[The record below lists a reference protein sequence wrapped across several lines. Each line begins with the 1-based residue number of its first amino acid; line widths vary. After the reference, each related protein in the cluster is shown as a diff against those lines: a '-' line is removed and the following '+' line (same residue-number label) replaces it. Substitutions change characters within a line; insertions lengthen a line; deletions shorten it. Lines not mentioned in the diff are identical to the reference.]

1 MNECGCRAARIF
13 TRLSARAFARLGVM
27 RGCALHYSCG
37 AARRV
42 RSHIPGALSILK
54 GAVPD
59 RARGLGHMAP
69 TYLGRE
75 PGIERS
81 DGRRG
86 SALSMRASPVSS
98 WLDLFRP
105 STSLPLRALKTWMP
119 GKASESTP
127 FFERL
132 WAGRDGAEPEF
143 AVGKGRR
150 FESAIAPRSAYAP
163 RCSACGDA

>member
-1 MNECGCRAARIF
+1 
-13 TRLSARAFARLGVM
+13 M

-86 SALSMRASPVSS
+86 SALFMRASR
-98 WLDLFRP
+98 WFQDLDARSKRRGMRGHSRI
-105 STSLPLRALKTWMP
+105 STPEKIKD
-119 GKASESTP
+119 GKAQ
-127 FFERL
+127 L
-132 WAGRDGAEPEF
+132 
-143 AVGKGRR
+143 RR
-150 FESAIAPRSAYAP
+150 EAIAR
-163 RCSACGDA
+163 RDAIPARARQLAAET